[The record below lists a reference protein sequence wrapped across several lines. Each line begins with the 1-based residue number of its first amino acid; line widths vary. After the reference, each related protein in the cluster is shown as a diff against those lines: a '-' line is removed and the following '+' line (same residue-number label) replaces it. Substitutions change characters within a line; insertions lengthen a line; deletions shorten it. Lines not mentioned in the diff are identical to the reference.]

1 MAAPLTNLLKKDN
14 FNWDV
19 DATAAFETLKSA
31 LTQPPVL
38 AIPDFSK
45 AFVLE
50 TDASGIGI
58 GAVLSQNNHPI
69 AFFSKKLTPSL
80 HKQSAYMREL
90 YTITEAIAKF
100 RHYLLGY
107 KFLIRTDQRSLRSLT
122 Q

>member
-1 MAAPLTNLLKKDN
+1 MTNLLKKDN